1 MAKPKRDLRPM
12 HRAAYAGDPS
22 AAKAVLRLYGFD
34 EIAKEI
40 KPGRPFST
48 RVRNAVGAISGSV
61 DTEWERDLLHDP
73 PRRRSKA
80 PRVELFDD

>member
-12 HRAAYAGDPS
+12 HRAAKAGDHD
-22 AAKAVLRLYGFD
+22 AARAVLKLYGFS
-34 EIAKEI
+34 EIAAEI

-48 RVRNAVGAISGSV
+48 RVRNAVNAISGSV
-61 DTEWERDLLHDP
+61 DTEWEEDLLRDP
-73 PRRRSKA
+73 PPWRSKV

>member
-12 HRAAYAGDPS
+12 HRAAYAGDHD
-22 AAKAVLRLYGFD
+22 AARAILKLYGFG
-34 EIAKEI
+34 ELAVEI

-48 RVRNAVGAISGSV
+48 RVRNAIGAISGSV

-73 PRRRSKA
+73 PPRRSKA
-80 PRVELFDD
+80 PRVEVFDD